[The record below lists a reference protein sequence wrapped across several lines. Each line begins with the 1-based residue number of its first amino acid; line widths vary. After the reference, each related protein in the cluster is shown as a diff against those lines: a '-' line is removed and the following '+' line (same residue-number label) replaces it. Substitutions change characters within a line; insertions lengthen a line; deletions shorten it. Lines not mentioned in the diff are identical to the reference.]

1 MEIEDIS
8 VREIPEASIDTTFI
22 STPDPVIPN
31 NIGFPIIQMPGCVRA
46 RTLKNR
52 NLVTNDPK
60 GNFYVCDGNM
70 PTLESMAVDWDG
82 FTAVEPEQQ
91 EEVVEVKPPTPKI
104 VPPVKPKKSKR
115 KKRKEVE
122 EKDGKDNEEGNT
134 DVGQQDLKAPTIDGQ
149 FIVDKLPCPPLD
161 TLAKTPVGSL
171 GKGGLARIKGWK
183 RDELTGKCETVW
195 EGLSPIEIA
204 GNYAPQPT
212 VLVNTSAIAITSV
225 VGVTVIGQPIAKL
238 FQKQIKGQI
247 KSLSK
252 KITKKLLAIR
262 GKKPP
267 VKSLADRRKEQRDSR
282 K

>member
-82 FTAVEPEQQ
+82 FTAVEPEQ
-91 EEVVEVKPPTPKI
+91 EEEVEVKPPTPKI
-104 VPPVKPKKSKR
+104 VAPVLPKKSKR

-134 DVGQQDLKAPTIDGQ
+134 NVGQQDFKTPTIDGQ
-149 FIVDKLPCPPLD
+149 FIADIIPCPSVNQMQNSPI
-161 TLAKTPVGSL
+161 GSM
-171 GKGGLARIKGWK
+171 GKGGLALVKGYK
-183 RDELTGKCETVW
+183 RDELTNKCEIVW
-195 EGLSPIEIA
+195 EGLNPIEIA

-212 VLVNTSAIAITSV
+212 VLVNTSVIAVTSV
-225 VGVTVIGQPIAKL
+225 IGVTVIGQPIAKL
-238 FQKQIKGQI
+238 FQKQIKGQV

-252 KITKKLLAIR
+252 KVTKKILAIR

>member
-8 VREIPEASIDTTFI
+8 IQEIPEASIDTTLI
-22 STPDPVIPN
+22 TTPESLIPN
-31 NIGFPIIQMPGCVRA
+31 NIGFPVIQMPGCVRA
-46 RTLKNR
+46 RTLKNK
-52 NLVTNDPK
+52 NLVTNDEK
-60 GNFYVCDGNM
+60 GNLILCDGNV

-82 FTAVEPEQQ
+82 LSVVGPVKADEPEL
-91 EEVVEVKPPTPKI
+91 
-104 VPPVKPKKSKR
+104 VPPIPKLKGNQR
-115 KKRKEVE
+115 KKVK
-122 EKDGKDNEEGNT
+122 EKDGKDNQEGDA
-134 DVGQQDLKAPTIDGQ
+134 DVVQQDLKIPTVDGQ

-212 VLVNTSAIAITSV
+212 VLVNTSVIAVTSV
-225 VGVTVIGQPIAKL
+225 VGVTVIGQPIAK
-238 FQKQIKGQI
+238 FVQKQLKGQV
-247 KSLSK
+247 KSFSK

-267 VKSLADRRKEQRDSR
+267 VKSLAERKKEQRDSR

>member
-8 VREIPEASIDTTFI
+8 IQEIPEASIDTTLI
-22 STPDPVIPN
+22 TTPEPLIPN
-31 NIGFPIIQMPGCVRA
+31 NIGFPVIQMPGCVRA
-46 RTLKNR
+46 RTLKNK

-60 GNFYVCDGNM
+60 GNFYVCDGNV

-82 FTAVEPEQQ
+82 LSVVGPVKEDEPKL
-91 EEVVEVKPPTPKI
+91 VPPTPKI
-104 VPPVKPKKSKR
+104 NSKGNKR
-115 KKRKEVE
+115 KKVK
-122 EKDGKDNEEGNT
+122 EKDGKDNQEGDA
-134 DVGQQDLKAPTIDGQ
+134 DVVQQDLKVPTVDGQ

-212 VLVNTSAIAITSV
+212 VLVNTSVIAVTSV
-225 VGVTVIGQPIAKL
+225 IGVTVIGQPIAKF
-238 FQKQIKGQI
+238 FQKQVKGQV
-247 KSLSK
+247 KSFSK

-267 VKSLADRRKEQRDSR
+267 VKSLAERKKEQRDSR

>member
-8 VREIPEASIDTTFI
+8 VREIPEASIDTTI
-22 STPDPVIPN
+22 IPTPKAVLPN
-31 NIGFPIIQMPGCVRA
+31 NIGFPVIQMPGCVRA
-46 RTLKNR
+46 RTLKNK

-60 GNFYVCDGNM
+60 GNFYVCDGNV

-82 FTAVEPEQQ
+82 LSVVGPVKADEPEL
-91 EEVVEVKPPTPKI
+91 
-104 VPPVKPKKSKR
+104 VPPIPKLKGNER
-115 KKRKEVE
+115 KKVKE
-122 EKDGKDNEEGNT
+122 KNGKDDQQGDT
-134 DVGQQDLKAPTIDGQ
+134 DVGQQDFKVPDIDGQ

-195 EGLSPIEIA
+195 EGLSPLDIA

-212 VLVNTSAIAITSV
+212 VLINTSAIAITSV
-225 VGVTVIGQPIAKL
+225 VGVTVIGQPIAK
-238 FQKQIKGQI
+238 FVQKQLKGQV
-247 KSLSK
+247 KSFSK

-267 VKSLADRRKEQRDSR
+267 VKSLAERKKEQRDSR

>member
-8 VREIPEASIDTTFI
+8 IQEIPEASINTTLI
-22 STPDPVIPN
+22 TTPEPLVPA
-31 NIGFPIIQMPGCVRA
+31 NIGFPVIQMPGCVRA
-46 RTLKNR
+46 RNLKNK

-60 GNFYVCDGNM
+60 GNFYVCDGNV

-82 FTAVEPEQQ
+82 LSTVGPVKADEP
-91 EEVVEVKPPTPKI
+91 KL
-104 VPPVKPKKSKR
+104 VPPVPKINSKGNKG
-115 KKRKEVE
+115 KKVKEE
-122 EKDGKDNEEGNT
+122 DSKNDEKGDT
-134 DVGQQDLKAPTIDGQ
+134 DVGQQDFKVPDIDGQ

-195 EGLSPIEIA
+195 EGLSPLDIA

-212 VLVNTSAIAITSV
+212 VLINTSAIAITSV
-225 VGVTVIGQPIAKL
+225 VGVTVIGQPIAK
-238 FQKQIKGQI
+238 FVQKQLKGQV
-247 KSLSK
+247 KSFSK

-267 VKSLADRRKEQRDSR
+267 VKSLAERKKDQRDSR

>member
-8 VREIPEASIDTTFI
+8 IQEIPEASIDTTLI
-22 STPDPVIPN
+22 TTPDPLIPN

-46 RTLKNR
+46 RTLKNK
-52 NLVTNDPK
+52 NLVTSDPK
-60 GNFYVCDGNM
+60 GNFYVCDGNV

-82 FTAVEPEQQ
+82 LSVVGPVKA
-91 EEVVEVKPPTPKI
+91 EEPKI
-104 VPPVKPKKSKR
+104 VPPLPKINSKGNKR
-115 KKRKEVE
+115 KKVE
-122 EKDGKDNEEGNT
+122 EKDSKNNEEGNT
-134 DVGQQDLKAPTIDGQ
+134 DVGQQDFKVPDIDGQ
-149 FIVDKLPCPPLD
+149 FIADILPCPPLD

-195 EGLSPIEIA
+195 EGLSPLEIA

-225 VGVTVIGQPIAKL
+225 VGVTVIGQPIAK
-238 FQKQIKGQI
+238 FVQKQLKGQV
-247 KSLSK
+247 KSFSK

-267 VKSLADRRKEQRDSR
+267 VKSLAERRKEQKDSR

>member
-8 VREIPEASIDTTFI
+8 VQEIPEAAIDTTII
-22 STPDPVIPN
+22 SIPKPLVPT
-31 NIGFPIIQMPGCVRA
+31 NIGFPVIQMPGCVRA
-46 RTLKNR
+46 RNLKNK
-52 NLVTNDPK
+52 NLVTNDER

-82 FTAVEPEQQ
+82 ATTVEPEQQ
-91 EEVVEVKPPTPKI
+91 EEIKPPTPKI
-104 VPPVKPKKSKR
+104 VAPVLPKKSKR
-115 KKRKEVE
+115 NKRKEVE
-122 EKDGKDNEEGNT
+122 EKDSSDNEEGDTN
-134 DVGQQDLKAPTIDGQ
+134 VGQQDFKVPTIDGE
-149 FIVDKLPCPPLD
+149 FIVDILPCPALD

-183 RDELTGKCETVW
+183 RDVLTGKCETVW
-195 EGLSPIEIA
+195 EGLNPIEIA

-225 VGVTVIGQPIAKL
+225 VGGTVIGQPIAK
-238 FQKQIKGQI
+238 FVQKQLKGQV
-247 KSLSK
+247 KSFSK

-267 VKSLADRRKEQRDSR
+267 VKSLAERKKEQRLSR

>member
-46 RTLKNR
+46 RTLTNK
-52 NLVTNDPK
+52 NLVTSDPS

-149 FIVDKLPCPPLD
+149 FIVDKLPCPSVNQMQNSPI
-161 TLAKTPVGSL
+161 GSM
-171 GKGGLARIKGWK
+171 GKGGLALVKGYK
-183 RDELTGKCETVW
+183 RDELTNKCEIVW
-195 EGLSPIEIA
+195 EGLSAVDIA
-204 GNYAPQPT
+204 GNYSPEPT

-225 VGVTVIGQPIAKL
+225 VGVTLVGQPLARF
-238 FQKQIKGQI
+238 FQKQLKGKI
-247 KSLSK
+247 KSFSK
-252 KITKKLLAIR
+252 KFTKKLLAIR